1 MVIYIF
7 QDTLLTNSI
16 FYLHVKRIPEFAM
29 RNLVQHFNVRY
40 TYPVFFERDV
50 FQSGQQLLASLLE
63 QAGPKQHK
71 VLVFIDSGVVNATP
85 ALCKRISTYA
95 EANREVFELC
105 EPIHVLTGGEGC
117 KNRVSVIDTVI
128 EAIRIN
134 HICRHSFL
142 LAIGGGAVLD
152 AVGFAGAIAHRGI
165 RLIRFPTTVLAQN
178 DAGVGVKNG
187 INAMGR
193 KNFLGTFA
201 PPYAVI
207 NDSVFLD
214 TLYPRDRRSGI
225 AEAVKMALIKDRTFF
240 DFLYARRHDL
250 ALFERHAEAEMI
262 YRCAVLHMDHIAS
275 AGDPFEMGSARP
287 LDFGHWSAHKL
298 EEMTNGGL
306 CHGEAVAIGMA
317 LDSLYSQHA
326 GLITK
331 SELLQIFSLLEDLA
345 LPLYHPALTKLDIPV
360 ALFEFQEHLGG
371 ELCITLLSSIGCG
384 EEVYWIDTE
393 LMMLCIDELERQFGT
408 KRRSSMEQGR
418 NRVGC

>member
-1 MVIYIF
+1 
-7 QDTLLTNSI
+7 
-16 FYLHVKRIPEFAM
+16 M
-29 RNLVQHFNVRY
+29 RTLVQHFTIRY

-50 FQSGQQLLASLLE
+50 FHSGCQILASLLA
-63 QAGPKQHK
+63 QAGAKRHK
-71 VLVFIDSGVVNATP
+71 VLAFIDSGVMNATP
-85 ALCKRISTYA
+85 SLGRKLTAHA
-95 EANREVFELC
+95 EANRDVIELC
-105 EPIHVLTGGEGC
+105 EPILTVTGGEGC
-117 KNRVSVIDTVI
+117 KSRPSVIDTVI
-128 EAIRIN
+128 EAIRIH
-134 HICRHSFL
+134 HICRQSFV

-152 AVGFAGAIAHRGI
+152 AVGYAAANAHRGV

-178 DAGVGVKNG
+178 DAGIGVKNG

-207 NDSVFLD
+207 NDSAFLD

-225 AEAVKMALIKDRTFF
+225 AEAVKMALIKDRPFF

-262 YRCAVLHMDHIAS
+262 YRCAALHMDHIAS

-298 EEMTNGGL
+298 EEMTGGRL

-317 LDSLYSQHA
+317 LDSLYSWHV

-331 SELLQIFSLLEDLA
+331 NELQQIFSLLEDLA
-345 LPLYHPALTKLDIPV
+345 LPLYHPALTRLDIPV
-360 ALFEFQEHLGG
+360 ALVEFQEHLGG
-371 ELCITLLSSIGCG
+371 ELCITLLSSIGCRK
-384 EEVYWIDTE
+384 EVQWIDTE

-408 KRRSSMEQGR
+408 RRRSPAQQGR
-418 NRVGC
+418 NRVG